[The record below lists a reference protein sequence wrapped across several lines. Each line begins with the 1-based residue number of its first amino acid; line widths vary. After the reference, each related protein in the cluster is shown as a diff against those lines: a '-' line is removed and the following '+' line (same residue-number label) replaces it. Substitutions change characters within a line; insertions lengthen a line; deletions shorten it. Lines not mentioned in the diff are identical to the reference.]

1 MFSIISGCNGVGV
14 GVGVRM
20 LVEVGIGVAVGV
32 EVGVSV
38 AAKVGV
44 GVLELVAA
52 ATNRITSRVWVGSGG
67 LVGINSTTD
76 LLPQADKMSSPKI
89 KSNHLMRG

>member
-14 GVGVRM
+14 GVGVGM

-52 ATNRITSRVWVGSGG
+52 TNRITSRVWVDSGEV
-67 LVGINSTTD
+67 VGINSTTG
-76 LLPQADKMSSPKI
+76 LPPQADKMSSPKI
-89 KSNHLMRG
+89 KSTHLMRG